1 MYNKVFLIGRLVKDP
16 DSRVTTSGI
25 SLTRFTIAIDR
36 PGKKENA
43 VTDFINIVTWRKT
56 AEIANQFLKKGKLV
70 SIEGTLRIDNYDKD
84 GQSRQWIE
92 VVADNFQMLDKISDE
107 TRSSE
112 EVLS

>member
-36 PGKKENA
+36 PGKKENT
-43 VTDFINIVTWRKT
+43 VTDFINIVTWRKL
-56 AEIANQFLKKGKLV
+56 AEIANQFLKKGKLIAV
-70 SIEGTLRIDNYDKD
+70 EGALRIDSYDKN

-92 VVADNFQMLDKISDE
+92 VVADNFQMLDRITDE
-107 TRSSE
+107 SRSSE
-112 EVLS
+112 EVFN